1 MLRQTMELPFPLRGR
16 LQDIL
21 HSLGCNNAV
30 TSLGSS
36 LWPHWRGSTPRGLRA
51 RLTPAS
57 DARLLVQRI
66 GTLLRSCIGAALLF
80 CLGAA
85 CQAQVPGS
93 WIRSVPCGQV
103 VCGSME
109 IAWYRRFFD
118 GDPTPAFERQGVNIR
133 GRFRGFR
140 EQAREFHYLQVITR
154 FEAGDFRW
162 SREPAV
168 RLPPRFVDAPP
179 FGMQQHAVD
188 AQGRF
193 HTVVRVFD
201 ALPWYDE
208 GEFPVFDDR
217 PRAFLAS
224 ARRHGVVAME
234 FETWLVCVIDASAG
248 PDPERVSDDRY
259 EVAALIGWSW
269 GYEIVHEDRGVHGVD
284 ELEDYTFNLLP
295 MRILGEPTDAFEAG
309 LGATLGGRETDRFN
323 ILLGDAARCRRVP
336 W

>member
-1 MLRQTMELPFPLRGR
+1 
-16 LQDIL
+16 
-21 HSLGCNNAV
+21 
-30 TSLGSS
+30 
-36 LWPHWRGSTPRGLRA
+36 
-51 RLTPAS
+51 
-57 DARLLVQRI
+57 
-66 GTLLRSCIGAALLF
+66 
-80 CLGAA
+80 
-85 CQAQVPGS
+85 
-93 WIRSVPCGQV
+93 
-103 VCGSME
+103 ME
-109 IAWYRRFFD
+109 IAWYRRFLD
-118 GDPTPAFERQGVNIR
+118 GDSTPAFERQGVNIR

-168 RLPPRFVDAPP
+168 RLPLRFVDAPP

-193 HTVVRVFD
+193 HTVMRSFD

-234 FETWLVCVIDASAG
+234 FETWLVCVIDARSG

-269 GYEIVHEDRGVHGVD
+269 GYEIVHEDRGAVGVD

-295 MRILGEPTDAFEAG
+295 MRILGAPTDAFEAG
-309 LGATLGGRETDRFN
+309 LGATLGGRETDRFH
-323 ILLGDAARCRRVP
+323 ILLGDPARCPRVP